1 MEQAQKINIAM
12 DFIKFCANFLKIVDL
27 PRIIFTNNHDWVANV
42 RAFGQYRNEEK
53 LLIVY
58 IKNRNLADVLRTLSH
73 ELVHHRQN
81 EEGKLDSSSGDT
93 GSEIE
98 NEANSLAGVMMR
110 DYGKMNAMIYESL
123 IEKDNRDYEIYCDMD
138 GVLCDFDA
146 QFDHYFG
153 MSPEEYIA
161 EKGQKSF
168 DNAVNEAGEEFW
180 ENMPWTSGGKALWNK
195 IGKYDA
201 TILSSPGEY
210 EGAKQGKKKWI
221 KNNLNPAPK
230 NIIFSRQSGEK
241 HKELMGKKKDQ
252 IKNSILIDD
261 YSKNLMPWK
270 EMGGKAI
277 KYDHTDYRDALS
289 KIEKL

>member
-12 DFIKFCANFLKIVDL
+12 DFIKFCSNFLRIVEL
-27 PRIIFTNNHDWVANV
+27 PRIIFTSNHDWVIGV

-58 IKNRNLADVLRTLSH
+58 IKNRNLADILRTLSH

-81 EEGKLDSSSGDT
+81 EEGKLSQNSGDT
-93 GSEIE
+93 GSDIE

-110 DYGKMNAMIYESL
+110 DYGKMNAMIYESVMK
-123 IEKDNRDYEIYCDMD
+123 ENNRDYEIYCDMD
-138 GVLCDFDA
+138 GVLCDFDG

-161 EKGQKSF
+161 ENGQKVF
-168 DNAVNEAGEEFW
+168 DNAINEAGQEFW
-180 ENMPWTSGGKALWNK
+180 DTMPWAPGGQSLWNK
-195 IGKYDA
+195 IGKYDV

-210 EGAKQGKKKWI
+210 EGAKEGKKKWI
-221 KNNLNPAPK
+221 QDHLNPAPK
-230 NIIFSRQSGEK
+230 KIIFRPSGQK
-241 HKELMGKKKDQ
+241 HKELMGKSKKE
-252 IKNSILIDD
+252 IANSVLIDD
-261 YSKNLMPWK
+261 YSKNLIPWK
-270 EMGGKAI
+270 YMGGKAV